1 MKNKRLAILLS
12 AAMTFTSL
20 QTGEALVYAE
30 DFFAEDFIS
39 VDSFT
44 DEILEND
51 TEMDAVS
58 NLAEDS
64 FSSEVDE
71 TEEFYSDAEAEETT
85 NTLLTENSETD
96 IVINEDNFPDEAF
109 RKYVA
114 ENFDIDQ
121 DEVLSCAEV
130 DAITEIDVFGKNVSD
145 LKGIE
150 YFTNLESLGLDV
162 SGVKSLD
169 LSHNTALIDLSC
181 YDSKLESLDVSNN
194 INLEYL
200 YCAGNE
206 FSELDLRNNTKLKEL
221 DCSSLNLA
229 KLDVSNMSM
238 LELLNCGYNDLQ
250 ELDVSNNHELTYL
263 DCNDNHIT
271 ELNLRNNNKI
281 IRLEC
286 YNNFLEELDVHNLA
300 GLETF
305 RCDFNSLSVLD
316 VSNNPKLEI
325 LNCSYNKLKTLDLTY
340 NTQIKDLECGENHLV
355 TLNLENQPL
364 LGCDKNWTSV
374 IVKYVQRFDPY
385 VKGNNVSGFSL
396 DLRGVLG
403 SESISKIKSIGSTTK
418 LSGAESDEDTMDT
431 SYVEIQNG
439 VLKWPY
445 EYKARHIYLLLDT
458 GYMGTYYKDVNLR
471 IALNLEYEGNLI
483 PVMEDEN
490 FVYENNND
498 DTVAIIE
505 YKGREKDIVVP
516 ETFAGKR
523 VTQIRAGEN
532 MGAYGVFARKDITS
546 VTMPSIDLI
555 GAYTFNKCSNLKTV
569 YMPKVKALGSSA
581 FAESGI
587 VSVDAPLLTGI
598 PSYGFSNCL
607 NLITVN
613 MPELTQISQ
622 YGFYGCKNLK
632 EFFSSK
638 KITTLT
644 YGALSDT
651 GLTSIRL
658 YGNVDIGEKAVGYCK
673 DESGNNVPIAG
684 FKIYGEK
691 GTTVEEYAKSNSLEF
706 AELSSLPAICEHQW
720 EEITEPATCSKEGLT
735 YRRCKLCG
743 EKDTGSEKVL
753 PKIEHKTFVKNEK
766 AATCTEKGYAGDKI
780 CAICGNVIE
789 AGKEIPATGHKIS
802 VNNEK
807 IATCTEKGY
816 TGDKICDVCG
826 TVVEAGKEIPTT
838 GHKTSSKNEKSV
850 TCTEMGYTG
859 DKICDV
865 CGTVVEAGKEIPAIG
880 HKTSVKNQKTA
891 TCTEKGYT
899 GDKICDVC
907 GATVEKGKEI
917 PVAGH
922 KYSDYK
928 VTKAATIFETG
939 TETRECSVCKA
950 QDSREIPKLVSSVT
964 LITTSLP
971 VQVKKSVSASALIA
985 NMESGDSIASL
996 KTSNAKVAAVNNS
1009 TFKITAK
1016 KAGKAT
1022 ITVTLKSGASANI
1035 TVNVKKGKV
1044 AATKITGIKK
1054 TVTLKK
1060 GKKLTLKPVLSPI
1073 TCTEKV
1079 TYTSSNK
1086 KVATVSAKGV
1096 VKALKK
1102 GKATIKVKAG
1112 KKTVTCKVTVK

>member
-12 AAMTFTSL
+12 AAMTLTSL
-20 QTGEALVYAE
+20 HTGGALVYAE
-30 DFFAEDFIS
+30 DFSAEDFVS
-39 VDSFT
+39 EDSFT
-44 DEILEND
+44 DETIENG
-51 TEMDAVS
+51 TEMDTLSDLV
-58 NLAEDS
+58 EDS

-71 TEEFYSDAEAEETT
+71 TEEFYSDVEAEETT

-114 ENFDIDQ
+114 ENFDTDQ
-121 DEVLSCAEV
+121 DEVLSCTEISV
-130 DAITEIDVFGKNVSD
+130 VTEIDVFGKNVSD
-145 LKGIE
+145 LRGIE

-181 YDSKLESLDVSNN
+181 HDSKLESLDVSNN
-194 INLEYL
+194 VNLEYL
-200 YCAGNE
+200 YCSGNE

-229 KLDVSNMSM
+229 KLDVSNMPM

-263 DCNDNHIT
+263 DCSDNHIT

-305 RCDFNSLSVLD
+305 RCDFNNLSVLD

-325 LNCSYNKLKTLDLTY
+325 LNCGYNELKSLDLTY
-340 NTQIKDLECGENHLV
+340 NTKLKDLECRENHLA
-355 TLNLENQPL
+355 TLNLKSQPL
-364 LGCDKNWTSV
+364 LGCDKNWASV

-403 SESISKIKSIGSTTK
+403 NESISKIESIGSTTK

-445 EYKARHIYLLLDT
+445 EYKATHIYLLLDT
-458 GYMGTYYKDVNLR
+458 GYTGTYYKDVNLQ
-471 IALNLEYEGNLI
+471 IALNLYYEGNLI

-498 DTVAIIE
+498 DDTVAIIE
-505 YKGREKDIVVP
+505 YKGQEKDIVVP
-516 ETFAGKR
+516 ETFDGKR
-523 VTQIRAGEN
+523 VTQIRAGKN
-532 MGAYGVFARKDITS
+532 MGAYGVFAGKDITS
-546 VTMPSIDLI
+546 VTMPSIELI
-555 GAYTFNKCSNLKTV
+555 GEYTFNKCGNLKTV
-569 YMPKVKALGSSA
+569 YMPKVKSLGSFA

-587 VSVDAPLLTGI
+587 INADAPLLTGI
-598 PSYGFSNCL
+598 SSYGFSNCL
-607 NLITVN
+607 NLTSVN
-613 MPELTQISQ
+613 MPELNLISR

-644 YGALSDT
+644 YGALSNT

-658 YGNVDIGEKAVGYCK
+658 YGNVDIGEQAVGYYK
-673 DESGNNVPIAG
+673 DENGNSIPIAG
-684 FKIYGEK
+684 FKVYGEK
-691 GTTVEEYAKSNSLEF
+691 GTTVEEYAKSNGLEF
-706 AELSSLPAICEHQW
+706 AELSSLPMTCEHQW
-720 EEITEPATCSKEGLT
+720 EEITELATCTKEGLT
-735 YRRCKLCG
+735 YKRCKICG
-743 EKDTGSEKVL
+743 EKEVGSEKILSKTEHKTTVKKQKNATCTEKGYSGDKICSVCGTIVETGKEI
-753 PKIEHKTFVKNEK
+753 PTIEHKISVKNEK
-766 AATCTEKGYAGDKI
+766 AATCTEKGYSGDKI
-780 CAICGNVIE
+780 CSVCGTVVE
-789 AGKEIPATGHKIS
+789 TGKEIPTIEHKIS
-802 VNNEK
+802 VKNEK
-807 IATCTEKGY
+807 VATCTEKGY

-826 TVVEAGKEIPTT
+826 V
-838 GHKTSSKNEKSV
+838 
-850 TCTEMGYTG
+850 
-859 DKICDV
+859 
-865 CGTVVEAGKEIPAIG
+865 
-880 HKTSVKNQKTA
+880 
-891 TCTEKGYT
+891 
-899 GDKICDVC
+899 
-907 GATVEKGKEI
+907 TVEKGKEI
-917 PVAGH
+917 PAAGH
-922 KYSDYK
+922 KYGDYK
-928 VTKAATIFETG
+928 VTKAATIFEAG

-950 QDSREIPKLVSSVT
+950 HDSREILKLASSVT
-964 LITTSLP
+964 LTTTSLP
-971 VQVKKSVSASALIA
+971 VQVKKSVSASALVA

-1016 KAGKAT
+1016 KVGKAT